1 MNDYQRAKLTDE
13 ELCILCQGTDGASEE
28 LIRRYTGFVRRYA
41 RPYYL
46 AGADWEDL
54 LQEGFLGLLNAINC
68 YQPGSDAS
76 FKTYATSCVRNK
88 IISSIRA
95 ASKQNHRIL
104 SEALSLDVSGPLEFD
119 RQHLLQAS
127 VSPEQVMMD
136 QEDFE
141 ELKTI
146 LTTSLSTLEQQ
157 TLDLFLQGLSYR
169 EIAERMGKTTKSVDN
184 AVQRIRTKLMRERNL
199 A

>member
-1 MNDYQRAKLTDE
+1 M
-13 ELCILCQGTDGASEE
+13 
-28 LIRRYTGFVRRYA
+28 
-41 RPYYL
+41 
-46 AGADWEDL
+46 
-54 LQEGFLGLLNAINC
+54 
-68 YQPGSDAS
+68 
-76 FKTYATSCVRNK
+76 
-88 IISSIRA
+88 
-95 ASKQNHRIL
+95 
-104 SEALSLDVSGPLEFD
+104 DVSGPLEID

-136 QEDFE
+136 QEGFE

-184 AVQRIRTKLMRERNL
+184 AVQRIRTKLMRERNP